1 MILSTQQILNR
12 NNDLL
17 KEKNSTSLKIDGD
30 KVISNEFNQ
39 SGFIAWAQI
48 AAKPNAAL
56 KSRWLKINLEQ
67 SSSPCSFCLNF
78 KHSE

>member
-30 KVISNEFNQ
+30 KVISNEFNR
-39 SGFIAWAQI
+39 SGLLPGLKLPRNQMPRLKVDGLKLISNNPRARAAFI
-48 AAKPNAAL
+48 
-56 KSRWLKINLEQ
+56 
-67 SSSPCSFCLNF
+67 
-78 KHSE
+78 

>member
-30 KVISNEFNQ
+30 KVISNEFNRSDLLPGLKLPRNQ
-39 SGFIAWAQI
+39 MPRLKVDGLKLISNNPRARAAFI
-48 AAKPNAAL
+48 
-56 KSRWLKINLEQ
+56 
-67 SSSPCSFCLNF
+67 
-78 KHSE
+78 